1 MIHDAGRPL
10 LVGVDVGGT
19 KVGVLVVDARSQV
32 RARVVMPTVLDG
44 PDATL
49 AGIAAAIRQAVQA
62 AGADLSAVA
71 AVGMGVPGQV
81 DPQTG
86 LVRHAVNLKW
96 QEMPAGPRL
105 ATLLGVPCFLANDV
119 RLAAI
124 GLQRHPSYALTRN
137 LAYVSVGTGIAAG
150 LILDGR
156 LYSGAHNMAGE
167 IGHLVLNPAGPPC
180 VCGLRGC
187 LETLAAGPAIAAWGR
202 QAALADPTGLLGTA
216 EELTTATVYAAA
228 AAGDPA
234 AQAILR
240 RVGRYLA
247 RACQAIM
254 MTYDVERIVFGGGVA
269 AAGEAFLR
277 PIQGALGSLRR
288 RSALARTL
296 LTPDLL
302 QLVPAGYDAGPWG
315 AITLAGQSLL
325 TSTEAG
331 VER

>member
-1 MIHDAGRPL
+1 MIHDAERPL

-32 RARVVMPTVLDG
+32 RGRVVMPTVLDH

-86 LVRHAVNLKW
+86 IVRHAVNLKW
-96 QEMPAGPRL
+96 QELPAGPRL
-105 ATLLGVPCFLANDV
+105 AALLGVPCFLANDV

-167 IGHLVLNPAGPPC
+167 IGHLVVNLAGPLC

-187 LETLAAGPAIAAWGR
+187 LETLAAGPAIAAGGR
-202 QAALADPTGLLGTA
+202 QAAAADPTGLLGTA
-216 EELTTATVYAAA
+216 DEMTTAAVYAAA

-234 AQAILR
+234 AQAVLR
-240 RVGRYLA
+240 RAGRYLA

-254 MTYDVERIVFGGGVA
+254 MTYDVDRIVFGGGVA
-269 AAGEAFLR
+269 AAGEAFLQ
-277 PIQGALGSLRR
+277 PIQQALGQMRR
-288 RSALARTL
+288 HSALARTL
-296 LTPDLL
+296 LPPDLL
-302 QLVPAGYDAGPWG
+302 HLVPAGYDAGPWG

-325 TSTEAG
+325 TSTQAE

>member
-1 MIHDAGRPL
+1 MIHDAERPL

-32 RARVVMPTVLDG
+32 RARVVMPTVLDH

-71 AVGMGVPGQV
+71 AIGMGVPGQV

-86 LVRHAVNLKW
+86 VVRHAVNLKW
-96 QEMPAGPRL
+96 QELPAGPRL
-105 ATLLGVPCFLANDV
+105 AAALGMPCFLANDV

-124 GLQRHPSYALTRN
+124 GLQRHPSYVLTRN

-167 IGHLVLNPAGPPC
+167 IGHLVLNPAGPLC

-187 LETLAAGPAIAAWGR
+187 LETLAAGPAIAAAGR
-202 QAALADPTGLLGTA
+202 QAAAADPTGLLGA
-216 EELTTATVYAAA
+216 ADDVTTATVYAAA
-228 AAGDPA
+228 AAGDPT

-240 RVGRYLA
+240 RAGRYLA

-269 AAGEAFLR
+269 AAGEAFLH
-277 PIQGALGSLRR
+277 PIQQALGQMRR
-288 RSALARTL
+288 QSALARTL
-296 LTPDLL
+296 LPPDLL

-325 TSTEAG
+325 TSTQAG

>member
-277 PIQGALGSLRR
+277 PIQQALGQMRR
-288 RSALARTL
+288 RSALAQTL
-296 LTPDLL
+296 LPPDLL

-325 TSTEAG
+325 TSAQAG